1 MSSISGP
8 THHLIQPIAQKQA
21 SYLKETTDFIIEKV
35 TLSDSAILVSVDVT
49 GRLSPEVQTLIL
61 LYTIFDR
68 KGTLSVYL
76 PQKRVPLSYTY
87 EATLNKRSFE

>member
-1 MSSISGP
+1 M
-8 THHLIQPIAQKQA
+8 QPIAQKQA
-21 SYLKETTDFIIEKV
+21 SYLKETTDFITEKV
-35 TLSDSAILVSVDVT
+35 TLPDSAILVSVDVT
-49 GRLSPEVQTLIL
+49 GGLSPEVQTLIL

-87 EATLNKRSFE
+87 EATLNKLSFE